1 MEKKSPKRTNRLGR
15 GLSALIPDTKD
26 DIDSKEIVRLDLSK
40 VYPNDTQPRKVFDEE
55 KIHVLCESIK
65 HYGVL
70 QPIVVKP
77 DEDGRYMI
85 IAGERRYR
93 ASKMAKQ
100 KDIPA
105 VIKDIPM
112 KDIMEIAL
120 IENLQREDLNA
131 IEEALAYRSL
141 IEHYEVTQ
149 EEISEAVGK
158 SRPHITNTLRLL
170 NLGENIIV
178 MIEHGQ
184 LTAGHGKA
192 LLRVSDLEK
201 QLELANKVK
210 EEELSVRETERL
222 AKKIVEENTDSNNKK
237 SSLKEKDIFIVD
249 VEEKLTNVFGTKVN
263 ISKGK
268 KKGKIE
274 IEYYNEDDLNNIV
287 SMLLEENEA

>member
-141 IEHYEVTQ
+141 IEHYQVTQ

-222 AKKIVEENTDSNNKK
+222 AKKIVEENTDLNNKR
-237 SSLKEKDIFIVD
+237 SSVKEKDIFIVD